1 MRRAFVPG
9 ALAAV
14 LALASLASP
23 AAHEIPR
30 HVTVHVLAKAEGD
43 RLQILV
49 RAPLAAMRDIEFPER
64 GDGLLDIARAEPAID
79 DAIARWIVP
88 SIEIFEEDTRLG
100 PPAIAAQRVSLPSD
114 RSFLTFDGAR
124 AHVTG
129 GTLPENTDLPWPQ
142 ALVDVL
148 LEYPIG
154 SDQSRFSI
162 RPGFARLGINVVTS
176 LRVHLRQGSGG
187 HVTPVVRGFEFR
199 GDPGLVAL
207 SPRWHQA
214 AWRFTQAGF
223 RHILD
228 GVDHLLFLLCL
239 VIPFRRL
246 RPLLIIVTAFTAAHS
261 VALFAAAFR
270 FVPDA
275 LWFPP
280 LVETLIAASIVFM
293 AIENIVSSPTLARRV
308 ALAFGFGLIHG
319 FGFSFALTGTLQFAG
334 AHLLTSLFSFNL
346 GVEIGQVLVLIVL
359 VPALELLFRFGIRER
374 IGTIVLSALV
384 AHVAW
389 HWMAERWNALRS
401 FGMPALDATALAMG
415 MRVLIALVIAAGAVW
430 WVRGYVAGV
439 GSVDR
444 GNVGSVGTS
453 PTPPPPH
460 DPP

>member
-49 RAPLAAMRDIEFPER
+49 RAPLAAMRDIQFPER
-64 GDGLLDIARAEPAID
+64 GDGLLDIARAEPALD
-79 DAIARWIVP
+79 DAVARWIVP
-88 SIEIFEEDTRLG
+88 ALEIVEGEARLG

-124 AHVTG
+124 AHVAG

-162 RPGFARLGINVVTS
+162 RPGFARLGIDVVTS
-176 LRVHLRQGSGG
+176 LRAFSPAG
-187 HVTPVVRGFEFR
+187 VRGFEFR
-199 GDPGLVAL
+199 GDPGLVPL

-261 VALFAAAFR
+261 AALFAAALGL
-270 FVPDA
+270 VPDA

-293 AIENIVSSPTLARRV
+293 AIENIVAGPTLARRV

-319 FGFSFALTGTLQFAG
+319 FGFSFALTETLQFAG

-346 GVEIGQVLVLIVL
+346 GVEIGQVLVLLVL
-359 VPALELLFRFGIRER
+359 VPALELLFRFGMRER

-389 HWMAERWNALRS
+389 HWMAERWGDFRE
-401 FGMPALDATALAMG
+401 FPVPALGATAVVMG
-415 MRVLIALVIAAGAVW
+415 LRVLIAVAIASGVVW
-430 WVRGYVAGV
+430 WVRGY
-439 GSVDR
+439 R
-444 GNVGSVGTS
+444 
-453 PTPPPPH
+453 PTYPPR
-460 DPP
+460 DQRAAKQ